1 MQSETIGFREL
12 WVGYHARIRIREQHT
27 LGLVVDGYLVTVD
40 HSIKE
45 LLVSTVEGNPK
56 VSVTENGMRVLS
68 VFTRIKSSG
77 KSRRDRHVLGDNC
90 HMLYALKQK
99 DGLVTN
105 LASIRMLTI
114 SGHQILSLIAGQM
127 DADFVIYMPSGY
139 SLSKILA
146 KRCARAFEA
155 QLIEGVFR
163 KTTKLEAF
171 DMLSRADRNGVVS
184 TEAKKSLVFRL
195 KKSDGFSLKDIP
207 VEHRYLFTPL
217 CLAPDFQ
224 GGIRGRV
231 VLVDDLLASGRT
243 LSVAADLIRHIPG
256 VTSVEAVCLFS
267 DL

>member
-1 MQSETIGFREL
+1 MGGVS
-12 WVGYHARIRIREQHT
+12 WRIRTWEQHA
-27 LGLVVDGYLVTVD
+27 LGLVVEGHLVTVD
-40 HSIKE
+40 HSVKE
-45 LLVSTVEGNPK
+45 LLISSVEGNPK
-56 VSVTENGMRVLS
+56 VSVTDTGMRVLS

-105 LASIRMLTI
+105 LASIRMLAA
-114 SGHQILSLIAGQM
+114 SGHQILDLIAGQM
-127 DADFVIYMPSGY
+127 DADFVVYMPSGY
-139 SLSKILA
+139 SLSKIMA
-146 KRCARAFEA
+146 KRCASAFKA
-155 QLIEGVFR
+155 QLFEGVFR

-171 DMLSRADRNGVVS
+171 DMLSRADRNGDIS
-184 TEAKKSLVFRL
+184 TEDKKSLVFRL

-217 CLAPDFQ
+217 CLAPGFQ
-224 GGIRGRV
+224 GGIRGKV

-243 LSVAADLIRHIPG
+243 LSVAADLIRQMPE